1 VGLRAGPE
9 ADLKPVTLLLEH
21 GMQAM
26 ILMIFKK
33 KVSFLGFSN
42 MEIT

>member
-1 VGLRAGPE
+1 VGLGASLE

-21 GMQAM
+21 SLQAM
-26 ILMIFKK
+26 LLMILKK
-33 KVSFLGFSN
+33 ASFLGFSN